1 MNLQVRQFDGLNGGG
16 RAASF
21 GRHVQFHSIC
31 QSQCKWGKFFCI
43 VKKISRNSFTRE
55 FYLQWRHVSIILW
68 RKLCILLHVNKIL
81 QIHVL
86 FKYQVTFVYCRKWF
100 ASLPLIWRREIFN
113 MLFIVSKWAG
123 ALLFLCMYRF
133 IMNPVVKLCTYGDL
147 GESHK
152 EILGISILLYLAY
165 GTECMV

>member
-1 MNLQVRQFDGLNGGG
+1 MHQFFQHHRGIILLKARKMCTIVEWTCKLDSLMDWTGGG

-123 ALLFLCMYRF
+123 ALLFY
-133 IMNPVVKLCTYGDL
+133 VCTDL
-147 GESHK
+147 SWTRWWNCVHM
-152 EILGISILLYLAY
+152 EI
-165 GTECMV
+165 